1 MKEKLISLDQ
11 IVAKLQEELRYKQD
25 ILNQMR
31 VLPDVQAC
39 GVVKDGISKCTQ
51 ALRKIQVC
59 VRFALV
65 MTSNIYMIIV
75 RCVSIYIYI
84 YLFLVLFIF

>member
-1 MKEKLISLDQ
+1 MKDKLTSLEQ

-25 ILNQMR
+25 VLNQVHQQ

-39 GVVKDGISKCTQ
+39 GTVKDGISKCTQ

-59 VRFALV
+59 VRLH
-65 MTSNIYMIIV
+65 TSDDFKTYMMII
-75 RCVSIYIYI
+75 
-84 YLFLVLFIF
+84 